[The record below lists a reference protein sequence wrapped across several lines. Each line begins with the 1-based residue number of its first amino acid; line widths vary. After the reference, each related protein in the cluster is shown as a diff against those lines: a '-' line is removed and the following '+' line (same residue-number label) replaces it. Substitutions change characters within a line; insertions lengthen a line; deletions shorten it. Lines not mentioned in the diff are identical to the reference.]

1 MNRAE
6 EILRKHEQGYTYT
19 ALAKEYGIT
28 AQTCKVQCKKALE
41 RRELQVNEI
50 YKALCYVNDDEN
62 RNVRTIH
69 MLRRNGIT
77 STEDFLNLSV
87 KQLKKYRD
95 CGPVTIAVIQQAQN
109 YILSSSGEGNDGT
122 LCAADIM

>member
-6 EILRKHEQGYTYT
+6 EMLRKHEQGYTYA

-28 AQTCKVQCKKALE
+28 AQTCKNHCNKALE
-41 RRELQVNEI
+41 KRELQVNEI

-109 YILSSSGEGNDGT
+109 YILSSSGERNDGT